1 MSFGWPRCGSGPPPC
16 YCRGSP
22 LPRSSMPA
30 SLSAVPRVALAL
42 VFVATNTVL
51 HCIPLF
57 VLALVKLVL
66 PVAVVRRGLS
76 RMLAGIG
83 ESWIRIN
90 SFMMSRFA
98 GTRIV
103 VEGVEGLRH
112 EGWYLV
118 LCNHQSWVDIPVL
131 QSVFNRRIPLLRFF
145 LKSQLIWVPMLGLAW
160 WALDFPFMKRYSR
173 EVVERRPELRGK
185 DVEATRKACAKYRKL
200 PVSVMNFV
208 EGTRFTPAK
217 HARQQSPFTH
227 LLKPRAGGIALVL
240 DAMGDMLE
248 AIVDVS
254 IVYPQGR
261 PTVLDLMA
269 GRVHEVRV
277 HVRTLPIPAELL
289 GGDYETDAD
298 YRERFQTWLNALWN
312 AKDARIE
319 RI

>member
-1 MSFGWPRCGSGPPPC
+1 
-16 YCRGSP
+16 
-22 LPRSSMPA
+22 MPA
-30 SLSAVPRVALAL
+30 SLPALLRIALAL
-42 VFVATNTVL
+42 LFAAINTIL

-66 PVAVVRRGLS
+66 PIAAVRRGLS
-76 RMLAGIG
+76 RVLAGIG

-90 SFMMSRFA
+90 SVMIERFA
-98 GTRIV
+98 GTRIQI
-103 VEGVEGLRH
+103 EGLEGLRH

-145 LKSQLIWVPMLGLAW
+145 LKSELIWVPVLGLAW
-160 WALDFPFMKRYSR
+160 WALDFPFMKRYPKD
-173 EVVERRPELRGK
+173 VVERRPELRGK

-208 EGTRFTPAK
+208 EGTRFTAAK
-217 HARQQSPFTH
+217 HAHQQSPFTH

-254 IVYPQGR
+254 IVYPHGR
-261 PTVLDLMA
+261 PTVVDLMA
-269 GRVHEVRV
+269 GRVREVRV

-289 GGDYETDAD
+289 GGDYENDAG
-298 YRERFQTWLNALWN
+298 YRERFTAWLNALWST
-312 AKDARIE
+312 KDARIGQT
-319 RI
+319 